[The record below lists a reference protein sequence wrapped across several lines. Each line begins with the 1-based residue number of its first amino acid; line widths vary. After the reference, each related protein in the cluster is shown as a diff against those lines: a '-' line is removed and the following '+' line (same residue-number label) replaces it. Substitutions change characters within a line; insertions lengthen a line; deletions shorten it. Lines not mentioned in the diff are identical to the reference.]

1 MIILALRKKSTG
13 YTASSENSMKK
24 VVIGITLDFETKPGY
39 SVYPWYALRENYSK
53 AVSHQGAIPLLLP
66 HEEDHAEAY
75 AEMID
80 GLVLTGGDFDIDPS
94 LYGAAFTHE
103 KVTTKHKRTQFEIA
117 LTKAMLQRN
126 KPILGICAGEQLL
139 NVLLGGTLIQHIP
152 DSIPN
157 CLEHEQKNPRHEP
170 GHSLTVTP
178 DTLLHRIVNQA
189 TLEVNS
195 SHHQAVETVGK
206 DVIINARAPDGVIE
220 GIEYTKHPFCLGVEW
235 HPEYESSESDRA
247 IFRALVAAART

>member
-1 MIILALRKKSTG
+1 
-13 YTASSENSMKK
+13 MKK

-53 AVSHQGAIPLLLP
+53 AISHQNAIPLLLP
-66 HEEDHAEAY
+66 HEEACAEDY
-75 AEMID
+75 ADMID

-94 LYGAAFTHE
+94 LYGAAFKHE
-103 KVTTKHKRTQFEIA
+103 KVTTKHTRTQFEIA
-117 LTKAMLQRN
+117 LTKAMLKRN

-152 DSIPN
+152 DSYPN

-170 GHSLTVTP
+170 GHSITVEQN
-178 DTLLHRIVNQA
+178 TLLHRIVGTQNMD
-189 TLEVNS
+189 VNS
-195 SHHQAVETVGK
+195 SHHQAVATVGP
-206 DVIINARAPDGVIE
+206 DVVINAVAPDGVIE

-235 HPEYESSESDRA
+235 HPEYESSEQDRA
-247 IFRALVAAART
+247 IFRALVEAARA